1 MTEAIRAG
9 RILTMNPDRPEIIDG
24 GLLVRAGRILAV
36 GSWREVAG
44 DGARR
49 DLGAVTIVPG
59 LVNAHAHLELSH
71 LAGRLPTGLG
81 FMGWADALF
90 AAMREGRPDESS
102 VERAVRQAKAGG
114 TCCVADV
121 VGREFDLVRRV
132 LTRLGLEGFLV
143 REYSGRS
150 REFTPQPLS
159 GLWSPGVHALYSTD
173 RGFAQAV
180 KRWCDDRGLPFSLH
194 LAEVPGENE
203 LFLRGDGALAVFLR
217 ERRILPK
224 GFCVPGMSAVGF
236 AAELGLLNGRTLA
249 VHCVQVTEDDMS
261 VLAQSGVFVCL
272 CPRSNRG
279 IGVGDAPAA
288 ALRAAGIPLCL
299 GTDSLASVRSL
310 DLWDEA
316 RAVRSL
322 LTPRTALGEVV
333 SMMTLN
339 PARVLGL
346 DRDYGSLEVGKRAV
360 WSVLPGDLEEW

>member
-9 RILTMNPDRPEIIDG
+9 RILTMNPDRPEIFDG
-24 GLLVRAGRILAV
+24 GLLVREGRILAV
-36 GSWREVAG
+36 GPWKEVAG
-44 DGARR
+44 GGVRR

-59 LVNAHAHLELSH
+59 LINAHAHLELSH
-71 LAGRLPTGLG
+71 LAGRVPLGLG

-132 LTRLGLEGFLV
+132 LTRLGLEGLLV
-143 REYSGRS
+143 REYSGRN
-150 REFTPQPLS
+150 REFDPQPLS
-159 GLWSPGVHALYSTD
+159 GLWSPGIHALYSTD

-180 KRWCDDRGLPFSLH
+180 KRWCDERGLPFSLH

-203 LFLRGDGALAVFLR
+203 LFLRGDGAFAGFLR
-217 ERRILPK
+217 ERRILPR
-224 GFCVPGMSAVGF
+224 GFSAPGMSAVGF
-236 AAELGLLNGRTLA
+236 AAELGLLNERTLA
-249 VHCVQVTEDDMS
+249 VHCVQVAEDDMRI
-261 VLAQSGVFVCL
+261 LAQSGAFVCL

-288 ALRAAGIPLCL
+288 ALRTAGVPLCL

-322 LTPRTALGEVV
+322 LPSRTTLGEIV

-339 PARVLGL
+339 PACVLGL
-346 DRDYGSLEVGKRAV
+346 DRDYGSLEVGKRAA
-360 WSVLPGDLEEW
+360 WSVVPGDLEER